1 MKYTC
6 PHCQVPL
13 GIFLVGP
20 GRPRV
25 KQGACPACGSKVS
38 IGANGKRGAIVLPL
52 LIVCSWL
59 AWGSVPPVIL
69 GLLSGFVLLTTV
81 MQLDKLPPA

>member
-1 MKYTC
+1 MECTC
-6 PHCQVPL
+6 PHCQAPL
-13 GIFLVGP
+13 GIFLAGP

-25 KQGACPACGSKVS
+25 KQGACPVCASKVTV
-38 IGANGKRGAIVLPL
+38 GANGQRCMIVLPL
-52 LIVCSWL
+52 LIVCSSL
-59 AWGSVPPVIL
+59 AWGIVPPLIL